1 MPAMFVKSENEID
14 PIRTFSG
21 VRWFHA
27 KKYWVNQDLFIRW
40 IQFEFPFVVRDSIL
54 LVFDS
59 ARAHISKK
67 VKAFLHLKGI
77 LFAVIPGGL
86 TGLLQPYDVVWFKP
100 LKDSISREIDIWKAS
115 SDHELT
121 RNGIRGRLLATICRD
136 GYKVAGTS
144 SRAEQPSI
152 ASIAVFW
159 ATLCI
164 CI

>member
-1 MPAMFVKSENEID
+1 MPAMFVKSENETD

-21 VRWFHA
+21 VRWFPA
-27 KKYWVNQDLFIRW
+27 KKSWVNQDLFIRW

-67 VKAFLHLKGI
+67 VKAFLHSKGI

-86 TGLLQPYDVVWFKP
+86 TGLLQPCDVVWFKP

-121 RNGIRGRLLATICRD
+121 RNGNPRPPTCYDMSRWLSSGWDAIESGTIINSFNSC
-136 GYKVAGTS
+136 
-144 SRAEQPSI
+144 
-152 ASIAVFW
+152 FW
-159 ATLCI
+159 ATLCV